1 MQVPTKLDPNPDILK
16 FFSLV
21 GLFQKKR
28 QVPERQKRRMLSEPE
43 FLSYTPPILQ
53 DVLLWPREGSPK
65 VRTNSAHFYFF
76 SKILRFLNFRSDQS
90 GYGGN
95 IYSKWKRQ
103 FRIGVHGK
111 HNWTEGFHFP
121 GHQGCHMSFQNRIL
135 EMQCPRPLVRGCTS
149 LKASN

>member
-1 MQVPTKLDPNPDILK
+1 MQVPTKLDPDPDILK
-16 FFSLV
+16 FFSLW
-21 GLFQKKR
+21 GFSKKKR
-28 QVPERQKRRMLSEPE
+28 QVPERQKLKMLSEPE
-43 FLSYTPPILQ
+43 FLSYRLPILQ

-65 VRTNSAHFYFF
+65 ARTNSGHFLIF

-111 HNWTEGFHFP
+111 HNWTGGFHFP

-135 EMQCPRPLVRGCTS
+135 EMQCPRPLVGGCTS